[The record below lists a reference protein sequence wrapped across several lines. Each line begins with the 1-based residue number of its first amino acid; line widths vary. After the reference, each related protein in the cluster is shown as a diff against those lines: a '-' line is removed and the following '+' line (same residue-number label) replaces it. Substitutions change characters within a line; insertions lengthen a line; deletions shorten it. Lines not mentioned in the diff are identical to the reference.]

1 MHFIVKLF
9 PEITIK
15 SPPVRKR
22 MTRQLRDNLRK
33 LLLNINPAIH
43 LQQDWEKVQVVGPAD
58 EELARQVVDLLGRTP
73 GIAKFARIQRYP
85 LGDFDDVVEKTL
97 TFWRG
102 RLDNKSFAVRVKRVG
117 EHGFK
122 SSDLERYVG
131 AALLSHCDSARV
143 NLKQPDVTVRLEI
156 RHNELYVVQAVYPGL
171 GGFPLGTQDAV
182 ISLLSGGFDSSVASY
197 LTIKRGLCTH
207 YLFFNLGG
215 RNHEV
220 GVKQVA
226 SYLWQKYA
234 SSHQVHFITI
244 PFAGVVEEILT
255 RVGNAEMGVVLKR
268 MMLRVASEVAREL
281 KIDAL
286 VTGESVAQVS
296 SQTLANLAVIDA
308 VTDALVLRPLI
319 TADKGEIIDLARAI
333 GVEGFAANMPEYCG
347 VISVRPTTRATGQK
361 VAHEE
366 EKFDFSVLEHALA
379 HARVQTIDE
388 VLNDNGIIP
397 LDVFE
402 NPPPDSVILD
412 IRHPEEVYSRP
423 LNVPEAEVELMPFY
437 TLQGRFRE
445 LKQASRYVLYCD
457 RGVMSRMHAEHL
469 IEQGFCN
476 VGVYRPARK

>member
-33 LLLNINPAIH
+33 LLVSIDPAIQ
-43 LQQDWEKVQVVGPAD
+43 LQQDWEKIQVVGPVD

-73 GIAKFARIQRYP
+73 GIAKFARIRRYP

-97 TFWRG
+97 IFWRNC
-102 RLDNKSFAVRVKRVG
+102 LDNKSFAVRVKRVG

-131 AALLSHCDSARV
+131 AALLNHCGSARV
-143 NLKQPDVTVRLEI
+143 NLKRPDVTVRLEI
-156 RHNELYVVQAVYPGL
+156 RHNELYVIEAVYPGL

-255 RVGNAEMGVVLKR
+255 KVGNAEMGVVLKR

-308 VTDALVLRPLI
+308 VTDTLVLRPLI
-319 TADKGEIIDLARAI
+319 TADKGEIIDIARAI

-361 VAHEE
+361 VANEE
-366 EKFDFSVLEHALA
+366 EKFDFSVLAHALA
-379 HARVQTIDE
+379 HTRVQAIDD
-388 VLNDNGIIP
+388 VLNDNDVIP
-397 LDVFE
+397 VDVFE
-402 NPPPDSVILD
+402 NPPADSVILD
-412 IRHPEEVYSRP
+412 IRHPEEVCSRP
-423 LNVPEAEVELMPFY
+423 LNVPETEVELMPFY
-437 TLQGRFRE
+437 TLQGQFRE

-457 RGVMSRMHAEHL
+457 RGVMSRLHAEHL

-476 VGVYRPARK
+476 VGVYRPVRK

>member
-33 LLLNINPAIH
+33 LLVSIDPAVQ
-43 LQQDWEKVQVVGPAD
+43 LQQDWEKIQVVGPAD
-58 EELARQVVDLLGRTP
+58 DELTRQVVDLLGRTP
-73 GIAKFARIQRYP
+73 GIAKFARVQRYP

-97 TFWRG
+97 IFWRN

-122 SSDLERYVG
+122 SSDVERYVG
-131 AALLSHCDSARV
+131 AALLRWCGTARV
-143 NLKQPDVTVRLEI
+143 YLKRPDVTVRLEI
-156 RHNELYVVQAVYPGL
+156 RHNELYVIQAVYPGL

-234 SSHQVHFITI
+234 SSHPVHFITI

-319 TADKGEIIDLARAI
+319 TADKGDIIDIARAI
-333 GVEGFAANMPEYCG
+333 GVEDFAANMPEYCG

-388 VLNDNGIIP
+388 VLNDTGTIP
-397 LDVFE
+397 VDTFE
-402 NPPPDSVILD
+402 SPPPDSVILD
-412 IRHPEEVYSRP
+412 IRHPDEVCSRP

-457 RGVMSRMHAEHL
+457 RGAMSQLHAEHL

-476 VGVYRPARK
+476 VGVYRPVRK

>member
-15 SPPVRKR
+15 SPSVRKR

-33 LLLNINPAIH
+33 LLLSINPDIH
-43 LQQDWEKVQVVGPAD
+43 LQQDWEKIQVVGPVD
-58 EELARQVVDLLGRTP
+58 EELVRQVVDLLGRTP
-73 GIAKFARIQRYP
+73 GIAKFDRIQRYP

-97 TFWRG
+97 IFWRN
-102 RLDNKSFAVRVKRVG
+102 RLDNKNFAVRVKRVG

-131 AALLSHCDSARV
+131 AALLNHCGSARV
-143 NLKQPDVTVRLEI
+143 NLKRPDVTVRLEI
-156 RHNELYVVQAVYPGL
+156 RHNELYVIQAVYPGL

-215 RNHEV
+215 RAHEV

-226 SYLWQKYA
+226 SYLWHKYA

-255 RVGNAEMGVVLKR
+255 KVGNAEMGVVLKR
-268 MMLRVASEVAREL
+268 MMLRVASEVARGL
-281 KIDAL
+281 KIDAV

-319 TADKGEIIDLARAI
+319 TADKGEIIDIARAI
-333 GVEGFAANMPEYCG
+333 GVEVFAANMPEYCG

-388 VLNDNGIIP
+388 VLSDNDIIP
-397 LDVFE
+397 VDIFE

-412 IRHPEEVYSRP
+412 IRHPEEVCSQP

-457 RGVMSRMHAEHL
+457 RGVMSRLHAEHL

-476 VGVYRPARK
+476 VGVYRPVRK

>member
-33 LLLNINPAIH
+33 LLVSISPDIH
-43 LQQDWEKVQVVGPAD
+43 LQQDWEKIQIVGPED
-58 EELARQVVDLLGRTP
+58 GELIRQVIDLLGRTP
-73 GIAKFARIQRYP
+73 GIAKFARIRCYP

-97 TFWRG
+97 IFWRN

-122 SSDLERYVG
+122 SSDVERYVG
-131 AALLSHCDSARV
+131 AALLRHCGSARV
-143 NLKQPDVTVRLEI
+143 NLKRPDATVRLEI
-156 RHNELYVVQAVYPGL
+156 RHNELYVIEAVFPGL

-226 SYLWQKYA
+226 FDLWQKYA
-234 SSHQVHFITI
+234 SSHRVRFITI

-268 MMLRVASEVAREL
+268 MMLRAASEVAREL

-308 VTDALVLRPLI
+308 VTDTLVLRPLI
-319 TADKGEIIDLARAI
+319 TADKGDIIDIARVI
-333 GVEGFAANMPEYCG
+333 GVEDFAANMPEYCG
-347 VISVRPTTRATGQK
+347 VISVKPTTRAMGEK
-361 VAHEE
+361 VVHEE
-366 EKFDFSVLEHALA
+366 EKFDFSVLAQALA
-379 HARVQTIDE
+379 HTRVQAIDD
-388 VLNDNGIIP
+388 VLNDNDPIP
-397 LDVFE
+397 VDIFE
-402 NPPPDSVILD
+402 DPPPDSVILD
-412 IRHPEEVYSRP
+412 IRHPEEVCSRP
-423 LNVPEAEVELMPFY
+423 LNVSEADVELMPFY

-457 RGVMSRMHAEHL
+457 RGVMSRLHAEHL

-476 VGVYRPARK
+476 VGVYRPVHK